1 MLLPAALVLA
11 EVYDSQFLV
20 TITFWLLSV
29 LCTCLQLLQVRII
42 LKVLLWIC
50 WNKFYNFCRLTNSV
64 IALLKVFSLTA
75 KYARFNS
82 CLNCL
87 CQSCSHLCSTEMY
100 YSTSVIYFKALFI
113 ARPVS
118 LSSNFLLS
126 ALVANKRIYIYIYI
140 TDIYITSFSSIQ
152 SR

>member
-1 MLLPAALVLA
+1 
-11 EVYDSQFLV
+11 
-20 TITFWLLSV
+20 
-29 LCTCLQLLQVRII
+29 
-42 LKVLLWIC
+42 
-50 WNKFYNFCRLTNSV
+50 
-64 IALLKVFSLTA
+64 
-75 KYARFNS
+75 
-82 CLNCL
+82 
-87 CQSCSHLCSTEMY
+87 MY